1 MLNTP
6 FSPWPSF
13 TQEEAD
19 AVSRVLLSNKVNYW
33 TGQECREFEKE
44 FAAWA
49 DSEYAVAVSN
59 GTLALDLALKAL
71 QVGEGDE
78 VIVTPRTFL
87 ASVSS
92 VVTAGATPVFADVDL
107 NSQNIEASTIEAA
120 ITPKTKAVI
129 VVHLAGMPADMDHL
143 FYSFV
148 YINMD
153 FTLLEDGTVNY
164 QPNNRNGLYSR
175 FKALFLKGKEFG
187 YNNKVNKIILT
198 SKDNLPRELLSKIEV
213 KDIYLAWSEKNEYQR
228 KNIAN
233 IFCLNFK
240 IKKLGTV
247 LLTQYFSELGI
258 MTELEK
264 INMYKKILLKYECSH
279 DIYIKP
285 HPKEDTNYSYFFEN
299 KIIPPEVPF
308 QLIEL
313 ISGGIDTVITCSSSV
328 GLNTKANVIY
338 HDQNDFVRNKND

>member
-1 MLNTP
+1 
-6 FSPWPSF
+6 
-13 TQEEAD
+13 
-19 AVSRVLLSNKVNYW
+19 
-33 TGQECREFEKE
+33 
-44 FAAWA
+44 
-49 DSEYAVAVSN
+49 
-59 GTLALDLALKAL
+59 
-71 QVGEGDE
+71 
-78 VIVTPRTFL
+78 
-87 ASVSS
+87 
-92 VVTAGATPVFADVDL
+92 
-107 NSQNIEASTIEAA
+107 
-120 ITPKTKAVI
+120 
-129 VVHLAGMPADMDHL
+129 
-143 FYSFV
+143 
-148 YINMD
+148 MD